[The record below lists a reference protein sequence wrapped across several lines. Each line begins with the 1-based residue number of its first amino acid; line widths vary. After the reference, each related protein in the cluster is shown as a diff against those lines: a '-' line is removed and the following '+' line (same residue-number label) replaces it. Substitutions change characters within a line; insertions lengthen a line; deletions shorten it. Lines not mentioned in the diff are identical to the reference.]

1 MILNP
6 LIVIPS
12 QLNGL
17 GEPKRQLADV
27 NGQSMVVQSYKRI
40 KQAGIGSIIVDCIDD
55 DVAEVLGDAGAYTV
69 KTSPEDFPKNHNYK
83 TESGAERIQ
92 ATVNRFDRFYTHDL
106 IINVH
111 EDMPTLEPKYIRA
124 LMYALVD
131 RDVGMATMVC
141 PIEKNELDDL
151 NIVKASVDWNEN
163 RTVYVLKNSKVGTA
177 VDFSRNAGLLGG
189 RPIFRHVPIY
199 AYKRGA
205 LDRFVNLPPTDREL
219 EENIESLRV
228 LEAGIRMDVCLI
240 DRAPF
245 KVQNDHDLDMVR
257 EYLNPSL

>member
-12 QLNGL
+12 QLNEFGA
-17 GEPKRQLADV
+17 PKRQLSDI
-27 NGQSMVVQSYKRI
+27 NGQSMVVHSYNRV

-55 DVAEVLGDAGAYTV
+55 GVAKALGDAGAYTV
-69 KTSPEDFPKNHNYK
+69 KTNPEDLPKNHNYK

-131 RDVGMATMVC
+131 REVGMATMVC
-141 PIEKNELDDL
+141 PLANEEVND
-151 NIVKASVDWNEN
+151 NQIVKVSVDWNEG
-163 RTVYVLKNSKVGTA
+163 RIVYVMRSSKVGT
-177 VDFSRNAGLLGG
+177 VVNFSRNPELLGD
-189 RPIFRHVPIY
+189 RPLFRHVPIY
-199 AYKRGA
+199 AYKRAA
-205 LDRFVNLPPTDREL
+205 LDRFVNSPPTDREV
-219 EENIESLRV
+219 EENIESLRA
-228 LEAGIRMDVCLI
+228 LNAGIRMDVCLV
-240 DRAPF
+240 DSAPF
-245 KVQNDHDLDMVR
+245 KVENDIDLNKARVDLDVTI
-257 EYLNPSL
+257 

>member
-12 QLNGL
+12 QLNEL

-27 NGQSMVVQSYKRI
+27 NGRSMVVQSYKRI

-55 DVAEVLGDAGAYTV
+55 NVAEDLENAGAYTV
-69 KTSPEDFPKNHNYK
+69 KTNPEDLPKNHNYK

-92 ATVNRFDRFYTHDL
+92 ATVNSFDRFYTHDL
-106 IINVH
+106 IINIH

-131 RDVGMATMVC
+131 REVGMATMVC
-141 PIEKNELDDL
+141 PIRQDELDDM
-151 NIVKASVDWNEN
+151 NIVKATVDWNES
-163 RTVYVLKNSKVGTA
+163 RTVYVLKSSKVGTI
-177 VDFSRNAGLLGG
+177 VDFSRNPGLLGD
-189 RPIFRHVPIY
+189 RPVFRHVPIY

-205 LDRFVNLPPTDREL
+205 LDQFVNSPPTDREL
-219 EENIESLRV
+219 EENIESFRV
-228 LEAGIRMDVCLI
+228 LVAGIRMDVCLI

-245 KVQNDHDLDMVR
+245 KVENDRDLDTVR
-257 EYLNPSL
+257 QSLDPSL

>member
-12 QLNGL
+12 QLNEF
-17 GEPKRQLADV
+17 GEPKKQLADV
-27 NGQSMVVQSYKRI
+27 NGQSMVVHSYKRV
-40 KQAGIGSIIVDCIDD
+40 KQAGIGSIIVDCVDD
-55 DVAEVLGDAGAYTV
+55 SVAEALGEAGAYTV
-69 KTSPEDFPKNHNYK
+69 KTNPEDLPKNHNYK

-131 RDVGMATMVC
+131 REVGIATMVC
-141 PIEKNELDDL
+141 PLDEGELNDPAF
-151 NIVKASVDWNEN
+151 VKTSVDWNES
-163 RTVYVLKNSKVGTA
+163 RKVYVMKSSKVGTV
-177 VDFSRNAGLLGG
+177 VDFSRNPELLGD
-189 RPIFRHVPIY
+189 RPLYRHVPIY
-199 AYKRGA
+199 AYKRAA
-205 LDRFVNLPPTDREL
+205 LDRFVNSPPTDREL

-228 LEAGIRMDVCLI
+228 LDAGIRMDVCLV
-240 DRAPF
+240 DNAPF
-245 KVQNDHDLDMVR
+245 KVQSEDDLDQIR
-257 EYLNPSL
+257 EDLDTSL

>member
-12 QLNGL
+12 QVNEL

-27 NGQSMVVQSYKRI
+27 HGQSMVVQSYKRV

-55 DVAEVLGDAGAYTV
+55 NVAEALGDAGAYTV
-69 KTSPEDFPKNHNYK
+69 KTDPEDLPKNHNYK

-106 IINVH
+106 IINIH

-131 RDVGMATMVC
+131 REVGMATMVC
-141 PIEKNELDDL
+141 PIEKSDL
-151 NIVKASVDWNEN
+151 NDTSIVKTTVDWNEG
-163 RTVYVLKNSKVGTA
+163 RVVYVLKSAKVGTV
-177 VDFSRNAGLLGG
+177 VDFSRDPKLLGD
-189 RPIFRHVPIY
+189 RPLYRHVPIY

-205 LDRFVNLPPTDREL
+205 LDLFVNSPPTDREL
-219 EENIESLRV
+219 EDNIESLRA
-228 LEAGIRMDVCLI
+228 LEAGVRMDACLI
-240 DRAPF
+240 DSAPF
-245 KVQNDHDLDMVR
+245 KVKTEEDLEGIRAELD
-257 EYLNPSL
+257 PSF

>member
-12 QLNGL
+12 QLNEY
-17 GEPKRQLADV
+17 GEPKKQLADI
-27 NGQSMVVQSYKRI
+27 NGQSMVVQSYKRV

-55 DVAEVLGDAGAYTV
+55 SVAEALGEAGAYTV
-69 KTSPEDFPKNHNYK
+69 RTNPEDHLKNHNYK

-131 RDVGMATMVC
+131 REVGMATMVC
-141 PIEKNELDDL
+141 PLEDGELEDPS
-151 NIVKASVDWNEN
+151 IVKTTVDWNEG
-163 RTVYVLKNSKVGTA
+163 RMVYVMKSSKVGTI
-177 VDFSRNAGLLGG
+177 VDFSRDPAALGD
-189 RPIFRHVPIY
+189 RPLYRHVPIY
-199 AYKRGA
+199 AYKRAA
-205 LDRFVNLPPTDREL
+205 LDRFVNAPPTDREL

-228 LEAGIRMDVCLI
+228 LEAGIRMDVCLV
-240 DRAPF
+240 DSAPF
-245 KVQNDHDLDMVR
+245 QVLTEDDLEQIREDLDT
-257 EYLNPSL
+257 SL

>member
-12 QLNGL
+12 QLNEY
-17 GEPKRQLADV
+17 GEPKKQLADI
-27 NGQSMVVQSYKRI
+27 NGQSMVVQSYKRV

-55 DVAEVLGDAGAYTV
+55 SVAEALGEAGAYTV
-69 KTSPEDFPKNHNYK
+69 RTNPEDHLKNHNYK

-131 RDVGMATMVC
+131 REVGMATMVC
-141 PIEKNELDDL
+141 PLEDGELEDPS
-151 NIVKASVDWNEN
+151 IVKTTVDWNEG
-163 RTVYVLKNSKVGTA
+163 RMVYVMKSSKVGTI
-177 VDFSRNAGLLGG
+177 VDFSRDPAALGD
-189 RPIFRHVPIY
+189 RPLYRHVPIY
-199 AYKRGA
+199 AYKRAA
-205 LDRFVNLPPTDREL
+205 LDRFVNAPPTDREL

-228 LEAGIRMDVCLI
+228 LEAGILMDECLV
-240 DRAPF
+240 DSAPF
-245 KVQNDHDLDMVR
+245 QVLTEDDLEQIREDLDT
-257 EYLNPSL
+257 SL

>member
-12 QLNGL
+12 QLNEL
-17 GEPKRQLADV
+17 SEPKRQLADV
-27 NGQSMVVQSYKRI
+27 NGEAMVVKSYKRV

-55 DVAEVLGDAGAYTV
+55 SVAEELGEAGAYTV
-69 KTSPEDFPKNHNYK
+69 KTNPEDLPKNHNYK
-83 TESGAERIQ
+83 TESGDERIQ

-131 RDVGMATMVC
+131 REVGMATMVC
-141 PIEKNELDDL
+141 PLEGDELNDRS
-151 NIVKASVDWNEN
+151 IVKTSVDWNEG
-163 RTVYVLKNSKVGTA
+163 RMVYVMKSSKVGTI
-177 VDFSRNAGLLGG
+177 VDFSRDLEILGD
-189 RPIFRHVPIY
+189 RPLYRHVPIY
-199 AYKRGA
+199 AYKRAA
-205 LDRFVNLPPTDREL
+205 LDRFVNMPPTDREL

-228 LEAGIRMDVCLI
+228 LDAGIRMDVCLV
-240 DRAPF
+240 DSAPF
-245 KVQNDHDLDMVR
+245 KVQSEADLDQVR
-257 EYLNPSL
+257 EDLDTTL

>member
-12 QLNGL
+12 QLDEY
-17 GEPKRQLADV
+17 GEPKRQLADI
-27 NGQSMVVQSYKRI
+27 NGQSMVVQSYKRV
-40 KQAGIGSIIVDCIDD
+40 KQAGIGSIIVDCVDD
-55 DVAEVLGDAGAYTV
+55 SVAETLGEAGAYTV
-69 KTSPEDFPKNHNYK
+69 KTDPEEHLKNHNYK
-83 TESGAERIQ
+83 TESGAERIA

-141 PIEKNELDDL
+141 PLEVGDLEDDS
-151 NIVKASVDWNEN
+151 IIKTSVDWMEH
-163 RTVYVLKNSKVGTA
+163 RIVYVMKSSKVGTI
-177 VDFSRNAGLLGG
+177 VDFSRDPDYLGE
-189 RPIFRHVPIY
+189 RPLYRHVPIY
-199 AYKRGA
+199 AYKRA
-205 LDRFVNLPPTDREL
+205 VLDRFVNSPPTVREL

-228 LEAGIRMDVCLI
+228 LDAGVRMDVCLV
-240 DRAPF
+240 DSAPF
-245 KVQNDHDLDMVR
+245 KVKSEKDLDFVR
-257 EYLNPSL
+257 EELDMTL

>member
-12 QLNGL
+12 QLNEL
-17 GEPKRQLADV
+17 GEPKKQLADV
-27 NGQSMVVQSYKRI
+27 NGQSMIVHSYKRV
-40 KQAGIGSIIVDCIDD
+40 KQAGIGSVIVDCIDD
-55 DVAEVLGDAGAYTV
+55 SVAKELGEAGAYTV
-69 KTSPEDFPKNHNYK
+69 KTNPDDLLKNHNYK

-131 RDVGMATMVC
+131 REVGMATMVC
-141 PIEKNELDDL
+141 PLEDGELKDRA
-151 NIVKASVDWNEN
+151 IVKTSVDWNEG
-163 RTVYVLKNSKVGTA
+163 RMVYVMKSSKVGTI
-177 VDFSRNAGLLGG
+177 VDFSRDPALLGD
-189 RPIFRHVPIY
+189 RPLYRHVPIY
-199 AYKRGA
+199 AYKRAA
-205 LDRFVNLPPTDREL
+205 LDRFVNMPPTDREL

-228 LEAGIRMDVCLI
+228 LDAGIRMDVCLV
-240 DRAPF
+240 DSAPF
-245 KVQNDHDLDMVR
+245 KVQSEQDLDKVR
-257 EYLNPSL
+257 EDLDLSL